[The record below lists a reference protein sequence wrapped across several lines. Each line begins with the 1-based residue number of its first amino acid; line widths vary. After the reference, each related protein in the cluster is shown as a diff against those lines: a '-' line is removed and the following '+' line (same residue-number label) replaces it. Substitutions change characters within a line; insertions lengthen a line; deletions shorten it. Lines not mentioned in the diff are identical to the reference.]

1 MMASFC
7 SWWLA
12 NTGFGSRRKYAKAPS
27 LKYVPSSC
35 LSLPRQKKL
44 LMDVKSIVP
53 KRLSSFS
60 DGTRILSFEGSLTS
74 LLVLNKPRASYHTE
88 ESDEATRCI
97 HTAGSMVKSSDG

>member
-7 SWWLA
+7 AWWLA
-12 NTGFGSRRKYAKAPS
+12 NTGFGSRKKYAKAPS
-27 LKYVPSSC
+27 LKNVPSSC
-35 LSLPRQKKL
+35 LLLSRQKKL
-44 LMDVKSIVP
+44 VMDVTSTVA
-53 KRLSSFS
+53 KRLASFS
-60 DGTRILSFEGSLTS
+60 DGTKTLSFEGSLTS